1 MFKYLE
7 QVDSTNSYCES
18 HFKDLA
24 DKSVVYTYNQT
35 NGRGRFNR
43 KWIKLGTDNV
53 YMSIVLKPSILYQKV
68 YSNLTQYTS
77 LVLAELLSSNYD
89 VKPVIKWPNDVLVNG
104 RKIAGILAEAVYNS
118 GKLEGIIIGIG
129 VNLNTKKELLS
140 EINQPATA
148 LNIESGKEIDKN
160 NFLKNFYEKFFIN
173 YDKFLNFGFK
183 SIKTQYEQYCSF
195 LNKTIKIHISSDSEI
210 SGKAEKISDDG
221 ALIIDGTKYYTGD
234 VEI

>member
-7 QVDSTNSYCES
+7 QVDSTNSYCKS
-18 HFKDLA
+18 NFKDLA

-43 KWIKLGTDNV
+43 KWIELGTDNV

-183 SIKTQYEQYCSF
+183 SIKAQYEQYCSF